1 MAENKHFAFVLKPDT
16 ARALLGY
23 LHEIEMERGQRV
35 TWDEAFR
42 RLLAQA
48 GRSAEGEGPGSTS
61 RRREH
66 RPSGGVSR
74 SDTMT

>member
-1 MAENKHFAFVLKPDT
+1 MPENKHFAFVLKQDT
-16 ARALLGY
+16 ARALLAF

-48 GRSAEGEGPGSTS
+48 GKPVGEDAGA
-61 RRREH
+61 
-66 RPSGGVSR
+66 
-74 SDTMT
+74 

>member
-16 ARALLGY
+16 ARALLGF

-42 RLLAQA
+42 RLLAEA
-48 GRSAEGEGPGSTS
+48 GR
-61 RRREH
+61 
-66 RPSGGVSR
+66 GVKEE
-74 SDTMT
+74 DTNAG

>member
-1 MAENKHFAFVLKPDT
+1 MPENKHFAFVLKQET
-16 ARALLGY
+16 ARALLAF

-48 GRSAEGEGPGSTS
+48 GRPVEEDAGA
-61 RRREH
+61 
-66 RPSGGVSR
+66 
-74 SDTMT
+74 

>member
-1 MAENKHFAFVLKPDT
+1 MPENKHFAFVLKQDT
-16 ARALLGY
+16 ALALLAF

-48 GRSAEGEGPGSTS
+48 GRLVEQEE
-61 RRREH
+61 R
-66 RPSGGVSR
+66 
-74 SDTMT
+74 

>member
-16 ARALLGY
+16 ARGLLGF

-42 RLLAQA
+42 RLLAEA
-48 GRSAEGEGPGSTS
+48 GRTVEKE
-61 RRREH
+61 
-66 RPSGGVSR
+66 
-74 SDTMT
+74 DD

>member
-16 ARALLGY
+16 ARALLGF

-42 RLLAQA
+42 RLLAHA
-48 GRSAEGEGPGSTS
+48 GR
-61 RRREH
+61 
-66 RPSGGVSR
+66 GVTEE
-74 SDTMT
+74 DKHDADQA